1 MGGSQGKAAEPARDL
16 PAGPE
21 VSPTFPRRTRAL
33 IPNATRRLPHAAWRR
48 RTARSKPTPGG
59 RITRLA
65 KYYVVFSLGS
75 VKPSRPA
82 MGFARFFF
90 RFFFRAGLRRALSSE
105 SDDDP
110 ADEPADGAAEWRG
123 AARILRFAGGA
134 AGAAGGA
141 VQSKLESAVRAL
153 KSKLHS
159 SFTNVPLAV
168 H

>member
-1 MGGSQGKAAEPARDL
+1 MRAFMSQKGPGKGL
-16 PAGPE
+16 PASGFAPE
-21 VSPTFPRRTRAL
+21 RRESPEFPRAPR
-33 IPNATRRLPHAAWRR
+33 
-48 RTARSKPTPGG
+48 
-59 RITRLA
+59 
-65 KYYVVFSLGS
+65 
-75 VKPSRPA
+75 
-82 MGFARFFF
+82 
-90 RFFFRAGLRRALSSE
+90 SSE
-105 SDDDP
+105 PLPS

>member
-1 MGGSQGKAAEPARDL
+1 MGGSQGKAAEPTRVL

-21 VSPTFPRRTRAL
+21 VSPTFPRRTRAS
-33 IPNATRRLPHAAWRR
+33 ISNDAPYPPA
-48 RTARSKPTPGG
+48 GG

-65 KYYVVFSLGS
+65 KYYVFFSLGS

-105 SDDDP
+105 SDDEP

-141 VQSKLESAVRAL
+141 PAHDLFQMAKLPVAALQRAHNSIYSGCMAVNIGLTR
-153 KSKLHS
+153 
-159 SFTNVPLAV
+159 TEP
-168 H
+168 